1 MAKLG
6 KIGIIIGREYTTR
19 VLKKSFI
26 FFTLLGPI
34 LFVVISALPALLM
47 QYGGEDKQV
56 VAVIDKTG
64 EYAPLFESNADYQF
78 VQADKS
84 LSQYQSESGQGKVD
98 AILQIRQSLEEDPQ
112 AITLFS
118 YKTLPS
124 GLEHYVNRR
133 LSAYLSDKKL
143 ASHNIPNLKQIVQS
157 SQVRINVA
165 TYKWGEDGAEVVSSG
180 AAASAIGMILT
191 LVSYMFIMMYGMMV
205 AQGVLEEKKNRIL
218 EVIVSSVRPFELMM
232 GKIVGI
238 GLVGLTQLM
247 LWIVLGT
254 GLSFALPFLIS
265 TTMDGTTSD
274 MVAQG
279 MTSNIKVNEFMMV
292 LNTINFGEIFTM
304 FILFF
309 IGGYL
314 LYAALCAALASTVSS
329 EEDSGQMMMIITVMM
344 MASMYIGIAATKSP
358 ESALTL
364 WSSFIPFT
372 SPVVMMVRIP
382 YDVPLWQEL
391 TSLAILF
398 VSSIFIVYIGAKI
411 YRVGILMYGKKPSF
425 KEIWRWLKYK

>member
-1 MAKLG
+1 MLN
-6 KIGIIIGREYTTR
+6 KIGIIIKREYTTR
-19 VLKKSFI
+19 VLKKSFL
-26 FFTLLGPI
+26 FFTFLGPI
-34 LFVVISALPALLM
+34 LFVLISALPALLM
-47 QYGGEDKQV
+47 QYGGEDTQV

-64 EYAPLFESNADYQF
+64 EYAPLFEDNKDYKF
-78 VQADKS
+78 VRADKS
-84 LSQYQSESGQGKVD
+84 LAQYQAENGEGKVD
-98 AILQIRQSLEEDPQ
+98 AILQISQSLEEDPQ

-118 YKTLPS
+118 FKTLPS
-124 GLEHYVNRR
+124 GLENYINRR
-133 LSAYLSDKKL
+133 LSDYLSDKKL

-157 SQVRINVA
+157 SKVRISVA
-165 TYKWGEDGAEVVSSG
+165 TYKWGEDGAEIISSG
-180 AAASAIGMILT
+180 DAASAIGMALT
-191 LVSYMFIMMYGMMV
+191 FISYMFIMMYGMMV

-238 GLVGLTQLM
+238 GLVGLTQLV
-247 LWIVLGT
+247 LWIIFGT
-254 GLSFALPFLIS
+254 ALSFALPFLIS
-265 TTMDGTTSD
+265 ATMEGTTSD
-274 MVAQG
+274 MVSQG
-279 MTSNIKVNEFMMV
+279 MTNNVDVNQFMAV
-292 LNTINFGEIFTM
+292 LHTINFAEILTM

-329 EEDSGQMMMIITVMM
+329 EEDSGQMMMIITVLM

-358 ESALTL
+358 ESALTM

-391 TSLAILF
+391 VSLAVLF
-398 VSSIFIVYIGAKI
+398 VSSVFIVYIGAKI
-411 YRVGILMYGKKPSF
+411 YRVGILMYGKKPTF
-425 KEIWRWLKYK
+425 KEIWHWMQYK